1 MPRPIRPGPAA
12 VLLAALSGPV
22 AAQDA
27 AGEDA
32 RQLVEGC
39 QQSESVILRIEA
51 CTRLIEAERPEE
63 DNPAWAFSNRALAYE
78 AVGRPSRALSDYN
91 TALLLDP
98 GFAVGY
104 NNRGNLHARL
114 GDLDAAIADHTEA
127 VEIDPDYVDA
137 WFNLAA
143 DYEEAGEPE
152 AAVEAYGAALEAD
165 PDYVDALTARAAL
178 LCRMGRVDASV
189 EDRLALLEKGQFS
202 ATELQE
208 FLQARGYY
216 EAAIDGI
223 FGRGSRAALRD
234 WTEAGCPRE

>member
-32 RQLVEGC
+32 PQLVEGC

-98 GFAVGY
+98 GFAPGY
-104 NNRGNLHARL
+104 NNRGNVQARR
-114 GDLDAAIADHTEA
+114 GDLDAAIADHAKA

-137 WFNLAA
+137 WINLAR
-143 DYEEAGEPE
+143 DHEEAGEHE
-152 AAVEAYGAALEAD
+152 HAIEAYTGALEAE
-165 PDYVDALTARAAL
+165 PELAEALANRSAL
-178 LCRMGRVDASV
+178 HCTVGNVEASIA
-189 EDRLALLEKGQFS
+189 DRLRLLDIGFFTAEQ
-202 ATELQE
+202 LQE
-208 FLQARGYY
+208 FLQNRDYY
-216 EAAIDGI
+216 DGPIDGI
-223 FGRGSRAALRD
+223 FGAGSRAALTA
-234 WTEAGCPRE
+234 WTEAGCPR